1 MSDIQFIICQSQ
13 DDFDRAKQVAKD
25 YMIWL
30 NMDLG
35 FQNTEK
41 EFAGFE
47 SMYGGTKGCYILAL
61 ENDIVMGGVALRFF
75 DKGRCEMKRLFVY
88 ERAQGKGLGRI
99 LCERIIQEGKRRAY
113 HSMLLDTVERL
124 HHANS
129 LYESMGFE
137 DIEPYYFNPDPTA
150 RFMELVLIAD

>member
-1 MSDIQFIICQSQ
+1 MNDIQFKICQSKE
-13 DDFDRAKQVAKD
+13 DFVRAKQVAKD

-30 NMDLG
+30 KMDLG

-47 SMYGGTKGCYILAL
+47 SMYGGRKGCYILAL
-61 ENDIVMGGVALRFF
+61 ENDIVLGGVALRFF
-75 DKGRCEMKRLFVY
+75 DEGRCEMKRLFVY
-88 ERAQGKGLGRI
+88 EGAQGRGLGRI
-99 LCERIIQEGKRRAY
+99 LCERIINEGKNRTY

-124 HHANS
+124 HHANA
-129 LYESMGFE
+129 LYESMGFV
-137 DIEPYYFNPDPTA
+137 DITPYYFNPDPTA